1 MSESSQNEDHRLSD
15 EDYLQFLS
23 RGYVT
28 LPSSLSADYH
38 HARYQDDVLYGR
50 LRADTIDR
58 TMSFRSL
65 GSDDSALREE
75 VLNRSVETLGIADL
89 KREYL
94 TVGKGTIVLSHYDTS
109 HRCSRRSQDAD
120 DRFMYKFH
128 FLRTKEPVKAAW
140 WHRSTP
146 NLSGV
151 RDNLKPVVSR
161 LCSWSC
167 GESIQSPLEESAR
180 REAKT
185 VLFHGQEDEE
195 VWAAYQ
201 LAREASKESV
211 GILASALQDPMESTR
226 RAAAFGLL
234 LEALR
239 CREVTSKL
247 ETVLLTTLLRYRWN
261 PVSLID

>member
-109 HRCSRRSQDAD
+109 HR
-120 DRFMYKFH
+120 
-128 FLRTKEPVKAAW
+128 
-140 WHRSTP
+140 
-146 NLSGV
+146 
-151 RDNLKPVVSR
+151 
-161 LCSWSC
+161 
-167 GESIQSPLEESAR
+167 
-180 REAKT
+180 
-185 VLFHGQEDEE
+185 
-195 VWAAYQ
+195 
-201 LAREASKESV
+201 
-211 GILASALQDPMESTR
+211 
-226 RAAAFGLL
+226 
-234 LEALR
+234 
-239 CREVTSKL
+239 
-247 ETVLLTTLLRYRWN
+247 
-261 PVSLID
+261 